1 MSFTRELVHLRIL
14 ELWTS
19 NDSFKR
25 AEANKYLLEFKDS
38 FQAWQIC
45 SELLEVSVEP
55 EVKYVAAQTL
65 CQKLSSCHNEVNLVG
80 GPKVI
85 FDQIYLRTISEILR
99 SGIGGSSIS
108 QLLSKLG
115 EGLSYLI
122 ILGIS
127 DGSWMEGFES
137 CLRISQPFFV
147 GQGNGLELWII
158 LNTFRYIPV
167 AGVLL
172 ESQKRPMLIQSTL
185 PRILD
190 FLSES
195 ITKVLSDSTGGP
207 GVNQCCNGNSGGTG
221 NENYTM
227 NQKLL
232 ELSLDIL
239 VEYFEKFEIP
249 LFTHNPLSLAI
260 SNLLKSDIF
269 IAPYRLAELFV
280 IGLPRCS
287 FYMQKQGLIGDPNSI
302 FTLIEDVNG
311 LHILLKFPSEA
322 ETTVMMSLLNYL
334 KLLYDKLRQIP
345 LPINSNNNNNN
356 NNNNTNTNNLTNTNN
371 NNNNNNNTNNNNSG
385 NNNNNM
391 ATHTNNTQN
400 QETISGD
407 HSQMIRMNTWSTLKM
422 NVPQIDLDEDTERSI
437 LSWSGVIFSLLEGYS
452 TIFILGELPEVKN
465 RCNSQGKILDNPLSF
480 LPEMLSLLLM
490 LHVKIPGVLVNMWC
504 TLRDLVNE
512 GIITK
517 DQGLSIAK
525 LLITPAVQSL
535 ATQCRTD
542 FFYWEKIGINENSIM
557 NARISSYSN
566 FGLKELTL
574 DDSVEEFLDFLD
586 TATLHIND
594 IYFFLL
600 SLGPSHGQGFVT
612 YIQHSL
618 ISCSNEKDPVGCIVF
633 LRFSDTL
640 IEATN
645 SLQGTVSNI
654 LELACTTLPKTQPCI
669 YQISLLLQKS
679 AHLLVDHEYAPIW
692 LLSLK
697 YLIQISQ
704 QSNLLL
710 LSSTFEELCQLGV
723 DHIVNNPNCDQIL
736 LELSQNVI
744 QVVTSKLR
752 FSNDTNL
759 YGNISMIDEN
769 IGFVGGFVHIL
780 CYTMIKK
787 NQSVQVLT
795 QALKNFLKHMIH
807 STIEQIPQV
816 YNNTSFSNNIDIG
829 VVPQCC
835 WIWSTYVFLKI
846 IKSFTFCLENI
857 NNNDYLSKNNHHGN
871 LTGFGLDDIG
881 STSPKIV
888 GSGEHFGLVSNN
900 NNKTNG
906 ISQSS
911 NSRLAMNLT
920 ILIRNLFSPEDQQ
933 MFVLGEKLR
942 SLLFNSF
949 NLKSES
955 QGYGVVLISS
965 MMYQYSRNIS
975 LHNLMIYTRR
985 SFTGKES
992 CLSCPKDIIVSICC
1006 LILRIISCT
1015 WSNNFSSISESGNNN
1030 VTNNN
1035 NNINN
1040 NNGNNNNNNNN
1051 NNGNNN
1057 NDSINNNNCNI
1068 NTTMGNTTNSNDP
1081 HVHDRNPVEGNQWCT
1096 WELTYSNIKQSVL
1109 HFKNEMDN
1117 ASNNERAST
1126 MVILQ
1131 RHGCCT
1137 MLLYEIIRRLSIESR
1152 DNLVNMMQ
1160 NDGINSLLY
1169 EFWIKKF
1176 YSITNVEISRSLEPF
1191 FMWQISILGNC
1202 HTPTLS
1208 VQILLSSQYL
1218 VPSLDTAIKSL
1229 QFNDKYLLSSVLVY
1243 LTKLSTA
1250 IHSFSQIHGIW
1261 NEQLSRLLIVLFSVY
1276 HNFEKNTLL
1285 QMCRLI
1291 STLLEYF
1298 PNSFFMVLNGM
1309 FSPDFNRIHPEI
1321 RFNPFQ
1327 DTNQHQQNMIVICF
1341 KSLKGGTRLKQF
1353 LSEISNVT
1361 NGICSMDECLV
1372 KFEILL
1378 NSNNGINT
1386 GAPGSNNNP
1395 IIIS

>member
-1 MSFTRELVHLRIL
+1 MSFTRELVHLKIL

-19 NDSFKR
+19 NDSLKR

-45 SELLEVSVEP
+45 SELLEMSMEP

-65 CQKLSSCHNEVNLVG
+65 CQKLSNCQNEVNAVG
-80 GPKVI
+80 GPKII

-99 SGIGGSSIS
+99 SGVGGNSMS

-137 CLRISQPFFV
+137 CLRISQPYFV
-147 GQGNGLELWII
+147 GQGTGLELWII

-195 ITKVLSDSTGGP
+195 ITKVLSDSTGVAG
-207 GVNQCCNGNSGGTG
+207 GNHGGNGNSGGTG
-221 NENYTM
+221 SENQTI

-232 ELSLDIL
+232 ELSLEIL

-249 LFTHNPLSLAI
+249 LFTHSPLSLAI
-260 SNLLKSDIF
+260 SNLLKSDIC
-269 IAPYRLAELFV
+269 IAPYKLAELFV
-280 IGLPRCS
+280 RGLPRCS

-311 LHILLKFPSEA
+311 LHVSLKFPSEA

-345 LPINSNNNNNN
+345 LPVNNNNNGN
-356 NNNNTNTNNLTNTNN
+356 
-371 NNNNNNNTNNNNSG
+371 G
-385 NNNNNM
+385 NNNINI
-391 ATHTNNTQN
+391 AGHTNHVPNHQDTV
-400 QETISGD
+400 SGD
-407 HSQMIRMNTWSTLKM
+407 HSQMIRINTWSTLKM

-452 TIFILGELPEVKN
+452 TIFIIGELPEVKN
-465 RCNSQGKILDNPLSF
+465 RCNSQRKILDNPLSF
-480 LPEMLSLLLM
+480 LPEMISLLLM

-512 GIITK
+512 GVITK
-517 DQGLSIAK
+517 DQGLSIAG
-525 LLITPAVQSL
+525 LLITPAIQSL

-542 FFYWEKIGINENSIM
+542 FFYWEKLGINENSIM
-557 NARISSYSN
+557 NARISTYSN

-600 SLGPSHGQGFVT
+600 SLGASHGQGFVT

-618 ISCSNEKDPVGCIVF
+618 ISCSNEKDPIGCVVF

-654 LELACTTLPKTQPCI
+654 LELACTTLPKTQSCI
-669 YQISLLLQKS
+669 YQITLLLQKS

-704 QSNLLL
+704 KSNLLL

-736 LELSQNVI
+736 LELSQSVI
-744 QVVTSKLR
+744 QVVTSKLQ
-752 FSNDTNL
+752 FSSDTNL
-759 YGNISMIDEN
+759 YSNISMIDEN

-780 CYTMIKK
+780 SYTMIKK
-787 NQSVQVLT
+787 NQSVQVLA
-795 QALKNFLKHMIH
+795 QALKSFLYHMIH

-846 IKSFTFCLENI
+846 LKSFTFCLENT
-857 NNNDYLSKNNHHGN
+857 NNNGYLSKNNYHGN
-871 LTGFGLDDIG
+871 LTGLGLEYLAG
-881 STSPKIV
+881 GGSPKM
-888 GSGEHFGLVSNN
+888 GGDHFVMGSNN
-900 NNKTNG
+900 NVGDNNNG
-906 ISQSS
+906 INNNSIGNNNVNGNNINISNSTSS
-911 NSRLAMNLT
+911 NCSNTGLNQTGYSRLSINLI
-920 ILIRNLFSPEDQQ
+920 ILIRNLFPPEDQQ
-933 MFVLGEKLR
+933 MFILGEKLK

-975 LHNLMIYTRR
+975 LHNLMICTRR

-992 CLSCPKDIIVSICC
+992 CLSCPKDVIVSICC

-1015 WSNNFSSISESGNNN
+1015 WSTNFSSINENGDNNESNNNGSNNKNNN
-1030 VTNNN
+1030 VNGNC
-1035 NNINN
+1035 N
-1040 NNGNNNNNNNN
+1040 NNGANM
-1051 NNGNNN
+1051 GNNLSSG
-1057 NDSINNNNCNI
+1057 DL
-1068 NTTMGNTTNSNDP
+1068 
-1081 HVHDRNPVEGNQWCT
+1081 HVHDGNPVVEVNQGNQWCT
-1096 WELTYSNIKQSVL
+1096 WEFTYSNIKQSLL
-1109 HFKNEMDN
+1109 HLKDELDN
-1117 ASNNERAST
+1117 IGNDERAST
-1126 MVILQ
+1126 MVIIQ

-1137 MLLYEIIRRLSIESR
+1137 MLLYEIIRRLCIENR

-1176 YSITNVEISRSLEPF
+1176 CSITNVEISRSLEPF

-1218 VPSLDTAIKSL
+1218 VPSLDIATRSL
-1229 QFNDKYLLSSVLVY
+1229 QFNDKYLLSSVLIY

-1261 NEQLSRLLIVLFSVY
+1261 SEQLSRLLMVLFSVY

-1285 QMCRLI
+1285 QMCRFV

-1309 FSPDFNRIHPEI
+1309 FSPDFNRLHPEI
-1321 RFNPFQ
+1321 GFNPFQ
-1327 DTNQHQQNMIVICF
+1327 DTNQQQQNMIVICF
-1341 KSLKGGTRLKQF
+1341 KSLKGGPRLRQF

-1361 NGICSMDECLV
+1361 NGICSMDDCLG

-1378 NSNNGINT
+1378 NSSNNSINT
-1386 GAPGSNNNP
+1386 GSPGSNNNP